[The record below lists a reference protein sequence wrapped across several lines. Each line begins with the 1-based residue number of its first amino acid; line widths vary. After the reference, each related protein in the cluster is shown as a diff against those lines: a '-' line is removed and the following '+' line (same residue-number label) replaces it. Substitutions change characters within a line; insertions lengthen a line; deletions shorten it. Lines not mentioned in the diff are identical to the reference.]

1 MAATIIQ
8 FPQQQSVAFMN
19 LTQLVELASDN
30 LMGEGYA
37 KLMEDCYRKSEFRPG
52 EFETLQE
59 QIRKKRLE
67 NAKPKKKPAVAPTK
81 PGLYCYTSEM
91 GDQKPDCQIEV
102 GLSCYD
108 GHYHISTPLELKG
121 RGIKKDC
128 VFQAKNLCA
137 NYQYMDGWFEYSVTK
152 RAFEK
157 LKEQYTMSLEIL
169 LD

>member
-30 LMGEGYA
+30 LMVEGYA

-67 NAKPKKKPAVAPTK
+67 NARPKEKPAVIPEK
-81 PGLYCYTSEM
+81 PGLYCYTPEM
-91 GDQKPDCQIEV
+91 GEQKPKCQIEAERSYY
-102 GLSCYD
+102 GR
-108 GHYHISTPLELKG
+108 HYHIITPLQLKG
-121 RGIKKDC
+121 RGITFDR
-128 VFQAKNLCA
+128 VLESKNLSKSA
-137 NYQYMDGWFEYSVTK
+137 QYRLGWREYTVTE

-157 LKEQYTMSLEIL
+157 LQEQYTISQELL

>member
-1 MAATIIQ
+1 
-8 FPQQQSVAFMN
+8 MN

-30 LMGEGYA
+30 LMVEGYA